1 MVFKKELS
9 KAEILRLLMHF
20 FKDEIQVKAIVQT
33 LDDVELKNWVNK
45 NIPIIK
51 NVV

>member
-1 MVFKKELS
+1 MKEKELS
-9 KAEILRLLMHF
+9 KAEILRLLMHY
-20 FKDEIQVKAIVQT
+20 FKDEILVKATVNS
-33 LDDVELKNWVNK
+33 LDDVQLKNWVNK